1 MLVADFDFDLPKDLI
16 AQAPPEVRGQSRLL
30 VVDRAAAPGQV
41 THRMMSDLPTM
52 LRAGDLLV
60 VNDTKVF
67 PARLL
72 GRRTPSG
79 GAVECML
86 LERVTGED
94 GEPLWNALMH
104 PGQKLKVGGRFTCG
118 RTQDADAGVGPG
130 PGSPSSNLGP
140 PYLQGEIVGRGS
152 FGHRT
157 VRLWSD
163 DGADVDSVIDQ
174 IGHLPLPPYIH
185 RPDSPEDAERYQ
197 TVYARARGSVAA
209 PTAGLH
215 FTPELFEK
223 LDAHGVERAA
233 ITLHVGYGTFKP
245 VRAEVVEEHVVD
257 AERFDISGD
266 TAARINKARAEGRR
280 VIAVGTTTTRALES
294 AARAAAEAQG
304 VAQAVAEAGS
314 APATPGLIRPG
325 PGVASLFIHP
335 GHEFRAVDAL
345 VTNFHL
351 PRSSLLMLVAAF
363 AGRERVLA
371 AYQQA
376 VAAGYRFYSYGDAML
391 IV

>member
-30 VVDRAAAPGQV
+30 VVDRAAAPGLVAHQ
-41 THRMMSDLPTM
+41 MMSDLPSW
-52 LRAGDLLV
+52 LRPGDLLV

-67 PARLL
+67 PARLF

-86 LERVTGED
+86 LERVTGEGGD
-94 GEPLWNALMH
+94 EPGALWNALMH

-118 RTQDADAGVGPG
+118 GTQDPSLV
-130 PGSPSSNLGP
+130 PGSGLEP
-140 PYLQGEIVGRGS
+140 PYLQGEIVARGS

-157 VRLWSD
+157 VRLWSE
-163 DGADVDSVIDQ
+163 DGADVDSVIDR

-215 FTPELFEK
+215 FTPELFGK
-223 LDAHGVERAA
+223 LEAHGVERTA

-257 AERFDISGD
+257 AERFEISED
-266 TAARINKARAEGRR
+266 TAARINNARAEGRR
-280 VIAVGTTTTRALES
+280 IIAVGTTTTRALES
-294 AARAAAEAQG
+294 AARDS
-304 VAQAVAEAGS
+304 VGS
-314 APATPGLIRPG
+314 AAGLIRPG
-325 PGVASLFIHP
+325 PGVTSLFIRP
-335 GHEFRAVDAL
+335 GHEFRIVDAL

-376 VAAGYRFYSYGDAML
+376 VAGGYRFYSYGDAML